1 MKLLARPALVS
12 CLVIAAFA
20 ATPHASAVDYPVRP
34 IKLVVPYAAGGP
46 TDVLGRLVADY
57 LGRDLKQAVIVEN
70 KPGAQGAIGAEAV
83 ARADPDGYTLFVAAG
98 SIIVLNP
105 MLYKKL
111 SYDPVKDFRMLA
123 LVTDLPV
130 VMEVHPSVPAK
141 TVAEFVAYAK
151 QNPGKLNF
159 GSAGTGGTIHLAG
172 EMFKQMA
179 GIEMTHV
186 PYKGAG
192 PALTDLLSGN
202 IQVMFDS
209 MGTAL
214 PPVKAGLLRPLGV
227 SSTQRSPDLPDV
239 PTIAES
245 GYPDYAVSVWYGIVA
260 PSKLPDEIARK
271 ISASRSG
278 PQRRYVPGL
287 AGEDRLSRV
296 PPAQR
301 RRDHRIHRCRS
312 CTLVGRDKSTEH
324 FIGLRTW
331 FERVKSAR
339 ANSRSRCPRRP
350 MPGWSSSAASA
361 RPGPRVSRRRVRDVT
376 MARSAGSRF
385 SSPGCRR

>member
-1 MKLLARPALVS
+1 MALTATNV
-12 CLVIAAFA
+12 CAAE
-20 ATPHASAVDYPVRP
+20 YPVRP

-46 TDVLGRLVADY
+46 TDVLGRLVADF
-57 LGRDLKQAVIVEN
+57 LGRDLKQAMIVEN
-70 KPGAQGAIGAEAV
+70 KAGAQGAIGAEAV
-83 ARADPDGYTLFVAAG
+83 ARAEPDGYTLFVSAA

-130 VMEVHPSVPAK
+130 VMEIHPSVPAK
-141 TVAEFVAYAK
+141 TVAEFVTYAK

-179 GIEMTHV
+179 GVEMTHV

-209 MGTAL
+209 LSTAL
-214 PPVKAGLLRPLGV
+214 PPVKSGLLRPLGV
-227 SSTQRSPDLPDV
+227 SSAQRSPDLPDV

-245 GYPDYAVSVWYGIVA
+245 GYPDYVVSVWYGIAA
-260 PSKLPDEIARK
+260 PAKLPDDVAGK
-271 ISASRSG
+271 ISASLDRALNDDAFRASLEKIGFPVFRPRS
-278 PQRRYVPGL
+278 P
-287 AGEDRLSRV
+287 AAIAEFIDADRARWSKV
-296 PPAQR
+296 IKAQN
-301 RRDHRIHRCRS
+301 I
-312 CTLVGRDKSTEH
+312 TLD
-324 FIGLRTW
+324 
-331 FERVKSAR
+331 
-339 ANSRSRCPRRP
+339 
-350 MPGWSSSAASA
+350 
-361 RPGPRVSRRRVRDVT
+361 
-376 MARSAGSRF
+376 
-385 SSPGCRR
+385 

>member
-1 MKLLARPALVS
+1 MNLLARPALIC
-12 CLVIAAFA
+12 CLLIAAFA
-20 ATPHASAVDYPVRP
+20 ATPNASAVDYPVRP

-214 PPVKAGLLRPLGV
+214 PPVKAGLLRPLAV

-260 PSKLPDEIARK
+260 PSKLPDEIAQK
-271 ISASRSG
+271 ISAS
-278 PQRRYVPGL
+278 L
-287 AGEDRLSRV
+287 DRALNDDTFRAS
-296 PPAQR
+296 
-301 RRDHRIHRCRS
+301 
-312 CTLVGRDKSTEH
+312 LEK
-324 FIGLRTW
+324 IGFPVFR
-331 FERVKSAR
+331 
-339 ANSRSRCPRRP
+339 PR
-350 MPGWSSSAASA
+350 SAAAIAEFIDADRA
-361 RPGPRVSRRRVRDVT
+361 RW
-376 MARSAGSRF
+376 AGVIRAQNISLD
-385 SSPGCRR
+385 

>member
-1 MKLLARPALVS
+1 MNWRGKAALVFGF
-12 CLVIAAFA
+12 VAALAVAPQGQA
-20 ATPHASAVDYPVRP
+20 AEYPTRP

-46 TDVLGRLVADY
+46 TDVLGRLVAEF
-57 LGRDLKQAVIVEN
+57 LGRDLKQATIVEN
-70 KPGAQGAIGAEAV
+70 KAGAQGAIGAEAV
-83 ARADPDGYTLFVAAG
+83 ARAEPDGYTLFVSAA

-111 SYDPVKDFRMLA
+111 PYDPVKDFRMLA

-141 TVAEFVAYAK
+141 TMAEFVAYAK

-179 GIEMTHV
+179 GVDMIHV

-192 PALTDLLSGN
+192 PALTDLISGN

-245 GYPDYAVSVWYGIVA
+245 GYPDY
-260 PSKLPDEIARK
+260 
-271 ISASRSG
+271 
-278 PQRRYVPGL
+278 
-287 AGEDRLSRV
+287 
-296 PPAQR
+296 
-301 RRDHRIHRCRS
+301 
-312 CTLVGRDKSTEH
+312 
-324 FIGLRTW
+324 
-331 FERVKSAR
+331 
-339 ANSRSRCPRRP
+339 
-350 MPGWSSSAASA
+350 
-361 RPGPRVSRRRVRDVT
+361 
-376 MARSAGSRF
+376 
-385 SSPGCRR
+385 